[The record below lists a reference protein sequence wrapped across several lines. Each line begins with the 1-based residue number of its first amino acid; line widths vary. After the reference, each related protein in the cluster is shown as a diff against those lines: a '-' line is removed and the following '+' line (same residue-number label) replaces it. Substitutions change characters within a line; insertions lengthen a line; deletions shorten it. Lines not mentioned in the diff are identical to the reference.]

1 MGVLD
6 LKHTTEHEITLEWE
20 SGASNDMIADST
32 IALIAGIDKSPASVK
47 SRVEPHTFSWVLL
60 TPFISLIGQKVHPSP
75 LLSLCIGS

>member
-47 SRVEPHTFSWVLL
+47 SRVEPLTFFFLVSL
-60 TPFISLIGQKVHPSP
+60 TPSISLIG
-75 LLSLCIGS
+75 